1 MNEPNRPLS
10 QGDPRSGVLLPVL
23 EFLRRHAP
31 FDRMD
36 TEHLIF
42 LAERL
47 KLTFYSRGEKI
58 TDPEKG
64 PASRLYI
71 IQRGRVRGEMPGAEE
86 EGSGSAWELASGE
99 CFPLGPLLSP
109 RPVRTVHRAAADTF
123 CFELEQEDFRS
134 LLRLSHAFH
143 DFCTRRLASL
153 LDQMHRQVR
162 ASAATG
168 PGQDACLDVT
178 LGTCLRREPVTC
190 LATTPIREALQSM
203 ERENVGSVAV
213 VDGDALPLGMFTL
226 HDLLSRVALAGR
238 GLDDEVGAVMTPEPL
253 TLPPSAFAFEAALLM
268 ADRGVRHVC
277 VAEGGRL
284 KGVISERDLFS
295 LQRVGLVR
303 LSRSIARAD
312 TVPAL
317 ASLVPDMLQLITQ
330 MIAQGAQVEQVTQI
344 ITLLTDRITRRVI
357 QLCRRELAPAPV
369 PFTWLAFGSEGRK
382 EQTLKVDQDNGILFE
397 VPEGASPAAVR
408 EALLP
413 FARAVNEGLHRF
425 GYPRCAAGIMAG
437 NPGCCLSAEEWR
449 ERFAGWM
456 SQEAPEGL
464 GEASIFFDLRAVDG
478 PRGPADELRTWLLQR
493 AAGEP
498 GFLRRM
504 AALALRERPPLG
516 LVRGSASAEEAGP
529 PPTLDLKAQGLTPFV
544 DGVRVLA
551 LAHGIEEVSTLER
564 IDALARGGHVAP
576 EEAEVWT
583 RAFGY
588 IQLLRVRHQRAEIA
602 RGRPPGNRVA
612 LDVLNELDRRILKEA
627 FRQAR
632 KLQAGVA
639 RQFSL

>member
-1 MNEPNRPLS
+1 MNQPSLSFS

-36 TEHLIF
+36 PQHLVF
-42 LAERL
+42 LAGRL
-47 KLTFYSRGEKI
+47 KLTFYARGEEI
-58 TDPEKG
+58 TDPGGG

-71 IQRGRVRGEMPGAEE
+71 IQRGRVRGEMPGAGG
-86 EGSGSAWELASGE
+86 EGSGSAWELVPGE
-99 CFPLGPLLSP
+99 CFPVGALLSQ
-109 RPVRTVHRAAADTF
+109 RPVRAVHRAAADTF
-123 CFELEQEDFRS
+123 CFELDGEDFRR
-134 LLRLSHAFH
+134 LLRLSAAFH
-143 DFCTRRLASL
+143 DFCTRRMASL
-153 LDQMHRQVR
+153 LDQMHRQVQ

-168 PGQDACLDVT
+168 TGQDTSLDVT

-190 LATTPIREALQSM
+190 LATTPIREALQAM

-238 GLDDEVGAVMTPEPL
+238 SLEEEIGAVMTPEPL

-295 LQRVGLVR
+295 LQRVGLVH
-303 LSRSIARAD
+303 LSRSVARAD
-312 TVPAL
+312 AIPAL
-317 ASLVPDMLQLITQ
+317 ARLVPDMLQLITQ

-344 ITLLTDRITRRVI
+344 ITLLTDRVTRRVI
-357 QLCRRELAPAPV
+357 ELGRREFRDAPP

-382 EQTLKVDQDNGILFE
+382 EQTLKVDQDNGILFA
-397 VPEGASPAAVR
+397 VPRGGSPAAVR
-408 EALLP
+408 ESLLP
-413 FARAVNEGLHRF
+413 LARAVNEGLHRC
-425 GYPRCAAGIMAG
+425 GYPLCAAGIMGG
-437 NPGCCLSAEEWR
+437 NPHYCLSADEWR

-456 SQEAPEGL
+456 EEGSAEGL
-464 GEASIFFDLRAVDG
+464 GLAGIFFDLRAIEG
-478 PRGPADELRTWLLQR
+478 PTGPADELRRWLLER
-493 AAGEP
+493 TRGDF

-504 AALALRERPPLG
+504 AAQALRERPPLG
-516 LVRGSASAEEAGP
+516 LVRGSASADEAAAP
-529 PPTLDLKAQGLTPFV
+529 VTVDLKAQGLTPFV

-551 LAHGIEEVSTLER
+551 LAHGIDEVATLER
-564 IDALARGGHVAP
+564 IGALARGGHVAP
-576 EEAEVWT
+576 EEAEVWA
-583 RAFGY
+583 RAFSY
-588 IQLLRVRHQRAEIA
+588 VQLLRVRHQRAEIA
-602 RGRPPGNRVA
+602 RGLRPGNRIA

-632 KLQAGVA
+632 KLQARIA
-639 RQFSL
+639 REFSV